1 MSKVLKGCG
10 VLRVDDVTIELNDTT
25 NVISVKDGVESMPIA
40 TDAIL
45 GGVIP
50 DGTIITVSELG
61 AITVPLA
68 TDAVTGVVTV
78 DNATV
83 ISTAGELSVPL
94 ATDAVA
100 GLVIPDGDIIT
111 VSVTGAITVSDA
123 STTVKGVTVQAEVTA
138 VPETFA
144 DESAIQTYLDGL
156 VTALVTAGI
165 VVLDE

>member
-1 MSKVLKGCG
+1 MSKVLNGCG
-10 VLRVDDVTIELNDTT
+10 VLKVDDVTIALDDAT
-25 NVISVKDGVESMPIA
+25 NIISVKDGVESMPTA

-50 DGTIITVSELG
+50 DGTVITVGETG
-61 AITVPLA
+61 AITVPVA
-68 TDAVTGVVTV
+68 TDTSLGVV
-78 DNATV
+78 
-83 ISTAGELSVPL
+83 SV
-94 ATDAVA
+94 
-100 GLVIPDGDIIT
+100 DGDIIT
-111 VSVTGAITVSDA
+111 VSEAGAITVADA

-165 VVLDE
+165 VVLAE